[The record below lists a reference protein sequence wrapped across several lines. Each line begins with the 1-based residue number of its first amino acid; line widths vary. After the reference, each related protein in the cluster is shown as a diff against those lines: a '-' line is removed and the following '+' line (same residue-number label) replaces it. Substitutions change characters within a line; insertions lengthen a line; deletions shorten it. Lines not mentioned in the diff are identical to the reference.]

1 MLHYIGFRLGFLAA
15 PRSLDSSQVHDVDRL
30 GADLHCQR
38 RMSVNYSD
46 KTRDLLPSDTDVYGS
61 VTATDASPAI
71 YIFLIGNDR
80 YCGAP
85 KKIGRALDG

>member
-38 RMSVNYSD
+38 RMSVN
-46 KTRDLLPSDTDVYGS
+46 
-61 VTATDASPAI
+61 
-71 YIFLIGNDR
+71 
-80 YCGAP
+80 
-85 KKIGRALDG
+85 